1 MADTKVFTPSSGAE
15 TIVANEV
22 EAPKPNESNAYLDV
36 EDWNDAV
43 QVPNQQTTANNVII
57 LK

>member
-1 MADTKVFTPSSGAE
+1 MFTPSSGAE

-22 EAPKPNESNAYLDV
+22 EAPKPSESNAYLEV

-43 QVPNQQTTANNVII
+43 QVPNQQTATANNVNIF
-57 LK
+57 KC